1 MYIKSIEVTNVRAIS
16 SFKMKFAV
24 PAGWHVIIGDN
35 GTGKS
40 SVVRAIALALIG
52 PEKALALRLSW
63 EDWLTTQQRAGSI
76 KLQIAADPEWD
87 KAINT
92 QKASVAA
99 SDKPFM
105 VELDFSRE
113 RVGGFGNGFSNG
125 FSRPHSIVAL
135 TSNIDSARNRKPRK
149 EIWGDYAGW
158 FSVAYGPFRRFT
170 GGNPEWTKV
179 FYSAPKVGAHL
190 SAFGEDVALTE
201 VLEWMRELDY
211 QRLKQKEEVN
221 EPSEAGHTL
230 EYIKRFINESGLLP
244 HNAKLDRIEA
254 EGPVFVDGNGNPVP
268 VTQMSDGYRSVL
280 SLTFEL
286 IRQLIRVYGFKQV
299 FHQLAKNR
307 EGKLQI
313 GLPGVVV
320 IDEIDAHLHP
330 TWQTRIGQWFV
341 KCFPK
346 MQFIVTT
353 HSPLICRAAANGTIY
368 RLVTPGS
375 DEPSGEITGI
385 ERDRL
390 IYGNILDA
398 YATEAFGDDVTQS
411 EEAREKLKVLI
422 SLNARFAFG
431 KLSKAEETEMWRL
444 RKIFTTD
451 VTTDL

>member
-1 MYIKSIEVTNVRAIS
+1 MYIESVDIKNIRAIDS
-16 SFKMKFAV
+16 LKMHFDK

-52 PEKALALRLSW
+52 PEKALALGLSW
-63 EDWLTTQQRAGSI
+63 EQWLAAKQDTGHI
-76 KLQIAADPEWD
+76 KLQIAADPNWD
-87 KAINT
+87 RTVDTKNASV
-92 QKASVAA
+92 KASATA
-99 SDKPFM
+99 FPI
-105 VELDFSRE
+105 ELTFKRE
-113 RVGGFGNGFSNG
+113 SVGGFSEGFSNG
-125 FSRPHSIVAL
+125 FSRSRPTVVL
-135 TSNIDSARNRKPRK
+135 GSNIDTATYRKPK
-149 EIWGDYAGW
+149 KQVWGDYDGW
-158 FSVAYGPFRRFT
+158 FSAAYGPFRRFT
-170 GGNPEWTKV
+170 GGNPELTKLY
-179 FYSAPKVGAHL
+179 YSSPKVGAHL

-201 VLEWMRELDY
+201 ALVWLRELDY
-211 QRLKQKEEVN
+211 RRLKQQETIAG
-221 EPSEAGHTL
+221 PSEFNLTL
-230 EYIKRFINESGLLP
+230 EYLKRLINESNLLP
-244 HNAKLDRIEA
+244 HGTKLDRIEA
-254 EGPVFVDGNGNPVP
+254 EGPVFLDGNGNHVS

-286 IRQLIRVYGFKQV
+286 VRQLDRVYGFKAV

-307 EGKLQI
+307 QDRLEI
-313 GLPGVVV
+313 GLPGVVI

-341 KCFPK
+341 KCFPN

-368 RLVTPGS
+368 SLVAPGS

-398 YATEAFGDDVTQS
+398 YATDAFGDDVTQS

-422 SLNARFAFG
+422 SLNARYSFN
-431 KLSKAEETEMWRL
+431 KLSKAEEAEMWRL